1 MRIIIMGAGGL
12 GGYFGARLAAAGNDV
27 AFVARGAHLAAI
39 RQHGLRITSA
49 RGDLHLR
56 DVAATDDPAT
66 LSPADV
72 VMIAVK
78 LWDTETAAKAVK
90 PLVRTG
96 TAVVS
101 FQNGVD
107 KEAVLTRILGREA
120 VIGGVGQI
128 GVVIASPGVIAHT
141 GTMAKLIFGE
151 LDNTRSARVEA
162 LLATCVGACIDA
174 EIADDINL
182 AIWEKFAFLVG
193 MSGCTASM
201 RSSLGPIRANSQ
213 ALAFLRDVIREA
225 VAVGRALGMKL
236 AEDFVAQRMAVIETL
251 PPQMTAS
258 MQGDL
263 ARGNRLEVPWLSGAV
278 VEMGRKVDVPTP
290 LNRAVSDILAIYAN
304 GSPATAA
311 ERPSPP
317 PT

>member
-1 MRIIIMGAGGL
+1 MRIVIMGAGGL

-39 RQHGLRITSA
+39 KQDGLRIISA

-56 DVAATDDPAT
+56 DVVATDDSAT
-66 LSPADV
+66 LAPADV

-78 LWDTETAAKAVK
+78 LWDTETAAEAVK
-90 PLVRTG
+90 PLVRHG

-101 FQNGVD
+101 FQNGVGKD
-107 KEAVLTRILGREA
+107 AVLTRILGHEA

-141 GTMAKLIFGE
+141 GTMAKLTFGE

-162 LLATCVGACIDA
+162 LLATCTVAGIDA

-182 AIWEKFAFLVG
+182 ATWQKFAFLVG
-193 MSGCTASM
+193 MSACTTAM
-201 RSSLGPIRANSQ
+201 RSNLGPIRANPQ
-213 ALAFLRDVIREA
+213 TRAFLRDVVREA
-225 VAVGRALGMKL
+225 VAVGRALGVKL
-236 AEDFVAQRMAVIETL
+236 AEDFAEQRMAFIETL

-278 VEMGRKVDVPTP
+278 VELGKQVGVPTP
-290 LNRAVSDILAIYAN
+290 LNRAVSDILALYAN
-304 GSPATAA
+304 GAPKTAA
-311 ERPSPP
+311 
-317 PT
+317 

>member
-1 MRIIIMGAGGL
+1 MRIVIMGAGGL

-39 RQHGLRITSA
+39 REHGLRVESA

-66 LSPADV
+66 LAPADV

-78 LWDTETAAKAVK
+78 LWDTEAAAEAVK
-90 PLVRTG
+90 PLVRPG

-101 FQNGVD
+101 FQNGVSKD
-107 KEAVLTRILGREA
+107 EVLTRILGREA

-128 GVVIASPGVIAHT
+128 GVVIASPGVIRHT

-151 LDNTRSARVEA
+151 LDNARTPARRGVAGRLHRRGNRRRDRRPTSTWRSGRSSPS
-162 LLATCVGACIDA
+162 
-174 EIADDINL
+174 
-182 AIWEKFAFLVG
+182 WSP
-193 MSGCTASM
+193 MSACTASM
-201 RSSLGPIRANSQ
+201 RSSIGPIRTNPQ
-213 ALAFLRDVIREA
+213 TRGFLLDITREV
-225 VAVGRALGMKL
+225 VAVGQALGVRL
-236 AEDFVAQRMAVIETL
+236 ADDFAEERMRFVETL

-263 ARGNRLEVPWLSGAV
+263 ARGNRLELPWLSGAV
-278 VEMGRKVDVPTP
+278 VELGRRVGVPTP
-290 LNRAVSDILAIYAN
+290 LNRAVADILALYVN
-304 GSPATAA
+304 GTP
-311 ERPSPP
+311 
-317 PT
+317 

>member
-1 MRIIIMGAGGL
+1 MRIVIMGAGGL

-39 RQHGLRITSA
+39 KQDGLRIISA

-56 DVAATDDPAT
+56 DVVATDDPAT
-66 LSPADV
+66 LAPADV

-78 LWDTETAAKAVK
+78 LWDTETAAEAVK
-90 PLVRTG
+90 PLVRHG

-101 FQNGVD
+101 FQNGVGKD
-107 KEAVLTRILGREA
+107 AVLTRILGREA

-141 GTMAKLIFGE
+141 GTMAKLTFGE

-162 LLATCVGACIDA
+162 LLATCTAAGIDA

-182 AIWEKFAFLVG
+182 ATWQKFAFLVG
-193 MSGCTASM
+193 MSACTTAM
-201 RSSLGPIRANSQ
+201 RSNLGPIRANPQ
-213 ALAFLRDVIREA
+213 TRAFLRDVVREA
-225 VAVGRALGMKL
+225 VAVGRALGVKL
-236 AEDFVAQRMAVIETL
+236 AEDFAEQRMAFIETL

-278 VEMGRKVDVPTP
+278 VELGKQVGVPTP
-290 LNRAVSDILAIYAN
+290 LNRAVSDILALYAN
-304 GSPATAA
+304 GAPKTAA
-311 ERPSPP
+311 
-317 PT
+317 